1 MVDFGEQRTK
11 KITNCGIANNCSN
24 FRSIMK
30 LPNLPLTEAFG
41 EFDASFKGFDQELLI
56 SMDSGHVQLKYQVDP
71 EILYDVNNYAF
82 RSEGSLKSDREL
94 RVLLK
99 FLEDTLEY
107 PDIRNILEIGAN
119 DLKLSKLLKKRTNSV
134 TAVDPLLI
142 NDHGKV
148 IDGIQVFGLPI
159 EKVVKETKFIKPDL
173 VIARH
178 TLEHISNPKNMIES
192 LLELVSKDCIFV
204 FEVPSLMHIVESLR
218 FDAIFHQ
225 HYNYFDLDSVK
236 KLIAEIGGE
245 LINFTYNN
253 QGSNGGSLIFAFRK
267 SKIKVNNETFD
278 HENKFNLLRARFAM
292 YQEQMNLTKKILDE
306 LPPPVY
312 GFGAGIMLA
321 KLDYHLGGRL
331 QNLECILDDDPKKD
345 DMGYKNV
352 NVLVKSTQ
360 SFIPLEQSS
369 FVITSLESIR
379 PIYNRI
385 IQFNPRRIIAPPI
398 L

>member
-30 LPNLPLTEAFG
+30 LPNLPLTEAYG
-41 EFDASFKGFDQELLI
+41 KFDASFEGIDQELLI
-56 SMDSGHVQLKYQVDP
+56 SMESGHVQLKYQVDP

-82 RSEGSLKSDREL
+82 RSEGSLKSEREL

-204 FEVPSLMHIVESLR
+204 FEVPSLIHIVESLR

-278 HENKFNLLRARFAM
+278 YEQKFNRLKARYAM

-312 GFGAGIMLA
+312 GFGAALMLA
-321 KLDYHLGGRL
+321 TLDYHLGGRL
-331 QNLECILDDDPKKD
+331 QNLECILDDDSKKD
-345 DMGYKNV
+345 GIGYKNV

-360 SFIPLEQSS
+360 SFIPPEQSS

-385 IQFNPRRIIAPPI
+385 TQFNPRMIIAPPVT
-398 L
+398 

>member
-1 MVDFGEQRTK
+1 
-11 KITNCGIANNCSN
+11 
-24 FRSIMK
+24 MK

-41 EFDASFKGFDQELLI
+41 NFDPSFQGIDQELLI

-82 RSEGSLKSDREL
+82 RSESSLKSDREL

-99 FLEDTLEY
+99 FLEDTLDY

-134 TAVDPLLI
+134 SAVDPLLI

-267 SKIKVNNETFD
+267 SKIKVDNETFD
-278 HENKFNLLRARFAM
+278 HENKFNLLKARSAM
-292 YQEQMNLTKKILDE
+292 YQEQMNLTMKILDE
-306 LPPPVY
+306 LLPPVY
-312 GFGAGIMLA
+312 GFGAGLMLA
-321 KLDYHLGGRL
+321 TLDYHLGGRQ

-345 DMGYKNV
+345 GIGYKNL

-360 SFIPLEQSS
+360 RFIPPEQSS

-379 PIYNRI
+379 PIYNRL
-385 IQFNPRRIIAPPI
+385 IQFNPRRIIAPPVT
-398 L
+398 

>member
-1 MVDFGEQRTK
+1 
-11 KITNCGIANNCSN
+11 
-24 FRSIMK
+24 MK

-71 EILYDVNNYAF
+71 EILYNVNNYAF
-82 RSEGSLKSDREL
+82 RSEGSLKSDTEL

-99 FLEDTLEY
+99 FLENILEY
-107 PDIRNILEIGAN
+107 PDIQNILEIGAN

-159 EKVVKETKFIKPDL
+159 EKVVKEIKFIKPDL

-253 QGSNGGSLIFAFRK
+253 QGSNGGSLLFAFRK

-278 HENKFNLLRARFAM
+278 HENKFNWLKARYAM
-292 YQEQMNLTKKILDE
+292 YQEQMNLTKKILDD
-306 LPPPVY
+306 LPPAIY
-312 GFGAGIMLA
+312 GFGAGLMLA
-321 KLDYHLGGRL
+321 TLNYHLGGRL
-331 QNLECILDDDPKKD
+331 KNMECILDDDPKKD
-345 DMGYKNV
+345 GIGYKNV

-360 SFIPLEQSS
+360 SFIPPEQSS

-385 IQFNPRRIIAPPI
+385 TQFNPRRIIVPPVT
-398 L
+398 